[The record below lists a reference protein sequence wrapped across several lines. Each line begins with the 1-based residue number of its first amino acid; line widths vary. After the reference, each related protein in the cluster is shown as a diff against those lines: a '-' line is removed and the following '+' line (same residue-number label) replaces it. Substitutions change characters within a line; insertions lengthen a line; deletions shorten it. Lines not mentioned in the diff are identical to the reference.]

1 MRPKNGGN
9 ISALFNDI
17 SKKYDFLNRVLSFN
31 ADTGWRRRLVK
42 LSKASTGDRV
52 LDVCAGTGDISIEF
66 ADGTP
71 VETILG
77 VDFSHEMLGEGAK
90 KITERGYRGR
100 IRNIM
105 ADALSLPFGSEAF
118 NVVTIGFGL
127 RNLADYRGGISEM
140 TRVLKAGG
148 RLLILEFA
156 MPERKVI
163 KTFYGLYLKRILP
176 IIGGVLTGKKSA
188 YDYLSDS
195 IAGFLRPTEVVE
207 IMRAAGLK
215 NIESFSMVFGTVY
228 IYRGEK

>member
-1 MRPKNGGN
+1 M
-9 ISALFNDI
+9 
-17 SKKYDFLNRVLSFN
+17 
-31 ADTGWRRRLVK
+31 
-42 LSKASTGDRV
+42 SKASTGDRV

-66 ADGTP
+66 AESTP
-71 VETILG
+71 VEMILG

-90 KITERGYRGR
+90 KIAERGYRGR